1 MKISNQLVALLCV
14 IFLASCQSKNK
25 SPDSSEMP
33 PMQPNVQ
40 TNPSSPAPSVPFIAE
55 EEAQRM
61 DVGMAV
67 SSVKLG
73 LILGPGALRS
83 FAHVGIITEFAK
95 AKLPIHAV
103 TGIEMGSLVAAI
115 YANKGQPYD
124 VEWQMMKLKESDLVQ
139 KGLLSSSLKPGEA
152 QSLNEF
158 MNMALSSAKAENS
171 KINFACP
178 AFHIGKRQT
187 YVMNK
192 GVFSQMLP
200 YCLSFP
206 PLFKPYQ
213 QNIAGVSDLKPLID
227 YLKGKGVNYI
237 VYVDVLMGNNKL
249 ESASFETESLW
260 ALTASHLSKQEK
272 SVNEV
277 IRIPLQDF
285 SLTDFSRRKEM
296 VQRGQQVGVRA
307 ANDLKKKLGL

>member
-1 MKISNQLVALLCV
+1 MKLSKKLLILSCVLVA
-14 IFLASCQSKNK
+14 ACQSKNK
-25 SPDSSEMP
+25 SSDESEMP
-33 PMQPNVQ
+33 VQPNLQ
-40 TNPSSPAPSVPFIAE
+40 SGGSSAPVPSVPVVSE
-55 EEAQRM
+55 EEAPRM

-83 FAHVGIITEFAK
+83 FAHVGIVTEFAK
-95 AKLPIHAV
+95 AKLPVHAV

-139 KGLLSSSLKPGEA
+139 KGLLSSAPKAGEV

-158 MNMALSSAKAENS
+158 MNIALSSARAENS

-200 YCLSFP
+200 FCLSFP

-213 QNIAGVSDLKPLID
+213 QNIAGVSDLKPLVD
-227 YLKGKGVNYI
+227 YLKARGVNYI

-249 ESASFETESLW
+249 GSVGFETESLW
-260 ALTASHLSKQEK
+260 ALTAANLAKQEK

-277 IRIPLQDF
+277 IRVPLQDF
-285 SLTDFSRRKEM
+285 ALTDFSRRKEIL
-296 VQRGQQVGVRA
+296 QRGQQVGARA

>member
-1 MKISNQLVALLCV
+1 MKFSNILILSLIFLVA
-14 IFLASCQSKNK
+14 CQSKNK
-25 SPDSSEMP
+25 SSDSSETIS
-33 PMQPNVQ
+33 QPNLQGGSETSV
-40 TNPSSPAPSVPFIAE
+40 PSVPVIHE
-55 EEAQRM
+55 EEAPRM
-61 DVGMAV
+61 EVGVAT

-73 LILGPGALRS
+73 IILGPGALRS
-83 FAHVGIITEFAK
+83 FAHVGVLTELAK

-139 KGLLSSSLKPGEA
+139 KGLLSSSPRPGEA

-158 MNMALSSAKAENS
+158 MNMALSSARAENS

-192 GVFSQMLP
+192 GAYSQMLP
-200 YCLSFP
+200 FCLSFP

-213 QNIAGVSDLKPLID
+213 QNIAGVSDLKPLVD
-227 YLKGKGVNYI
+227 YLKNKGVNYI

-249 ESASFETESLW
+249 DSANFETESLW
-260 ALTASHLSKQEK
+260 SLTAANLAKQEK
-272 SVNEV
+272 IVNEV
-277 IRIPLQDF
+277 IRVPLQNF
-285 SLTDFSRRKEM
+285 SLTDFSHRKEIL
-296 VQRGQQVGVRA
+296 QRGQQVGARA